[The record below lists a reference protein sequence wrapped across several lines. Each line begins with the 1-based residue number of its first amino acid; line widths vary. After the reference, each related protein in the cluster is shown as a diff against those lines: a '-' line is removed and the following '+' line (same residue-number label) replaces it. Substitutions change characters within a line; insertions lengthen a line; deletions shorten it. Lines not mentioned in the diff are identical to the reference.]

1 MAKTVSGIGPRRVAA
16 GDGSLAVPRGF
27 VLAIAWV
34 LLLSLCRAGLADSL
48 FVGSLERKN
57 VLIRD
62 LKDGMVVYEIN
73 GRASEIEAG
82 KVTRLLVSGEP
93 ALTAAEQ
100 AYAAAE
106 WDQAVDGY
114 QKAIRT
120 TSKPWVKSWAAQ
132 RLIDAANRTGRFDAA
147 ATAYILVLL
156 EDPNRAA
163 GMKPAMPQS
172 GSTYLDTAVQDVN
185 NAMNDPKLTVEQRRA
200 LLGFLVELHQ
210 ARKDAA
216 AEDAAYEQLARLPG
230 ADVNDPGARRILA
243 KRKLSV
249 ASRAL
254 DAADYLKA
262 INEIEAS
269 KAIFTEPAQQA
280 DALFIIAQARHG
292 LATGQ
297 PDAKLL
303 KDAAL
308 AYMRVV
314 ALAKDEP
321 GRPHVVQSLLSTA
334 DILQQLGEPASARQ
348 LYEQVLAQYGDDP
361 DARHARDALNRLNN
375 PRPPASGNR

>member
-1 MAKTVSGIGPRRVAA
+1 MAKTDSGIGLQRAD
-16 GDGSLAVPRGF
+16 DGSSAARRLVH
-27 VLAIAWV
+27 AIVWALV
-34 LLLSLCRAGLADSL
+34 LSLCRAGLADSL

-62 LKDGMVVYEIN
+62 LKQGMLVYEIN

-82 KVTRLLVSGEP
+82 KVTQLAVNSEP

-100 AYAAAE
+100 AYVAAQ

-114 QKAIRT
+114 QKSIRT

-163 GMKPAMPQS
+163 GMKPALPQA

-185 NAMNDPKLTVEQRRA
+185 NALNDPKLSTEQRRA

-210 ARKDAA
+210 ARKDPA

-243 KRKLSV
+243 GRKLSV

-254 DAADYLKA
+254 QAPDYPKA
-262 INEIEAS
+262 ISEIEAA

-280 DALFIIAQARHG
+280 EALFIIAQARHG
-292 LATGQ
+292 LARGQ
-297 PDAKLL
+297 PDTRLL

-334 DILQQLGEPASARQ
+334 EILQQLGEPASARK

-361 DARHARDALNRLNN
+361 HAGYAREALNRLKEQ
-375 PRPPASGNR
+375 PQTAGKG